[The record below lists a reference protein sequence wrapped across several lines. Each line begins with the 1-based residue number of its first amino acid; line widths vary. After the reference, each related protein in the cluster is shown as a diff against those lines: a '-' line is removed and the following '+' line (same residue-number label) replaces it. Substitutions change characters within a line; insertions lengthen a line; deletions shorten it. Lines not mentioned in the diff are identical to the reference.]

1 MELDLVAQ
9 LITSIATFL
18 VAVILLQ
25 QLFKQNKELN
35 LQHKDSER
43 DHMFQRF
50 VSFQSIAV
58 EITRTKET
66 ADIWVKGANNW
77 KNLIEDSEK
86 LIFRNLYNIACNMM
100 MNNWEKSSPTE
111 RVNAAKMC
119 ITTEGLATVY
129 KYYQRR
135 PIYNHSSDMGKLWD
149 KIYEETWG
157 ESLDNFD
164 KEKVIPY
171 GKFHDEVKDS

>member
-35 LQHKDSER
+35 LQHNDSER
-43 DHMFQRF
+43 DYKFQ
-50 VSFQSIAV
+50 SFMSLQSIAV
-58 EITRTKET
+58 EITRSKET
-66 ADIWVKGANNW
+66 ANIWVKGVNNW
-77 KNLIEDSEK
+77 KSLIDDSEK
-86 LIFRNLYNIACNMM
+86 LIFRNLYNLQCNMM
-100 MNNWEKSSPTE
+100 INTWETSSSTV
-111 RVNAAKMC
+111 RINSAQLSLS
-119 ITTEGLATVY
+119 TEGLATVY

-135 PIYNHSSDMGKLWD
+135 PIYNYNPDMGKLWD

-171 GKFHDEVKDS
+171 GKFHDEEK